1 MYTTGDQC
9 PDDDPNESRRA
20 PHRPGH
26 RPKYGTQTSNVEEL
40 DEKRLPPR
48 QWYVIHTVGHRNRWR
63 RAGTIDDRSEEH
75 TSELQSLMRIS
86 YAVFCLKKQTTQQPT
101 ITY

>member
-63 RAGTIDDRSEEH
+63 RAGTIDDKNAFANYSIAIVPKDQNR
-75 TSELQSLMRIS
+75 
-86 YAVFCLKKQTTQQPT
+86 QPRNKNKHKVL
-101 ITY
+101 I